1 MLRTKAVKLSVIPAM
16 AFRVKL
22 ASGPSIT
29 IQRADYEQAGIA
41 SISRTSGQAIP
52 AKNINQ
58 KMYPP
63 EAFAEAI
70 ALTNGLPYRRDKGI
84 KVTKEMVKEK
94 KEKPVEEVIVD
105 SNEYQILVD
114 KYSDKNGKLSYDLI
128 NKDFIK
134 FAKSSSV
141 VRDMVAENQ
150 SAAKIRNYVVG
161 NKIRNI
167 VGNQDLTDKQVK
179 AMVDLLDEAY
189 PKGVFKELN
198 DEIRKMLS
206 ANKKKK

>member
-1 MLRTKAVKLSVIPAM
+1 
-16 AFRVKL
+16 
-22 ASGPSIT
+22 
-29 IQRADYEQAGIA
+29 
-41 SISRTSGQAIP
+41 
-52 AKNINQ
+52 
-58 KMYPP
+58 
-63 EAFAEAI
+63 
-70 ALTNGLPYRRDKGI
+70 
-84 KVTKEMVKEK
+84 
-94 KEKPVEEVIVD
+94 
-105 SNEYQILVD
+105 
-114 KYSDKNGKLSYDLI
+114 
-128 NKDFIK
+128 
-134 FAKSSSV
+134 
-141 VRDMVAENQ
+141 MVAENQ